1 MYARCDN
8 PPAADRQSRMRQP
21 SIVTKRMG
29 EITWRI
35 SPDRPEYEIAIIL
48 DRETKMFYQLNAT
61 KAAPYKGPT
70 EWSVVRGGRL
80 IAEGIEPSLDHA
92 RTAAVAAYTAMTSDP
107 PTPWTRRRFR
117 TLPRCKRCG
126 LVDLIL
132 ACGTRALDLRT
143 KRNVTIR
150 SARRNRR
157 DFSQDSPRCQH
168 KARTIASNPLADFL
182 PEDVEQWI
190 LNATGTMPRKSLSS
204 TSSSS
209 RSRPNSRPRGG
220 IS

>member
-70 EWSVVRGGRL
+70 EWSVVGGGRL

-92 RTAAVAAYTAMTSDP
+92 RTAAVAAYTPMTSDP
-107 PTPWTRRRFR
+107 PTPWTR
-117 TLPRCKRCG
+117 PSAVKPKRKLRDSTTSCLLMCVGVFVLFLDANAAG
-126 LVDLIL
+126 LSIL
-132 ACGTRALDLRT
+132 FWLTALVL
-143 KRNVTIR
+143 
-150 SARRNRR
+150 
-157 DFSQDSPRCQH
+157 
-168 KARTIASNPLADFL
+168 
-182 PEDVEQWI
+182 WI
-190 LNATGTMPRKSLSS
+190 CEPSGMS
-204 TSSSS
+204 
-209 RSRPNSRPRGG
+209 
-220 IS
+220 